1 MCDLIGFISLYNY
14 EISYMIKWLCG
25 FHDQAKTASVVFTLF
40 QDSYG
45 PSPPSQSECMKCPLF
60 LKSKSCHVRA
70 HLEIYTYN
78 SYPYLRISNI
88 HVSFKSKCK
97 AISQ

>member
-45 PSPPSQSECMKCPLF
+45 PSPPSQSECMKCPPFQSRKAVMSEHIWKYIRITAIL
-60 LKSKSCHVRA
+60 
-70 HLEIYTYN
+70 IYVYQIYMCPLN
-78 SYPYLRISNI
+78 RSVKR
-88 HVSFKSKCK
+88 
-97 AISQ
+97 